1 MLRILPHF
9 PLLSIA
15 LLSSFCLMGCTGE
28 AWTSPSPL
36 ETGLISSLL
45 VLFVVWLLL
54 RWRFKQLKSQISAMY
69 PKNVERRLSYQPNDP
84 LNLVKEA
91 VNDLLDRIE
100 SAFQLQQTFISNFSH
115 ELKNPLMKMVSQLEM
130 AMLRPMSPEEYQKII
145 SSVLEDLRELG
156 HLSDTLLELAKV
168 GDQQTEFIP
177 ATLRIDEI
185 LFDAREFLLEG
196 QKSCRILIDFSQDSL
211 EEEDLQVLGNA
222 HLLRTALVNI
232 IENGCKFSFDSCVR
246 IRCGRQG
253 SEVMISIQNK
263 GFGIKSTDIPHLFE
277 PFFRAENTAAYK
289 GYGIGLPLV
298 HRIVKHHKGR
308 IEVQSTENEE
318 TTFFLFFPIASL

>member
-1 MLRILPHF
+1 MGYLPV
-9 PLLSIA
+9 SA
-15 LLSSFCLMGCTGE
+15 LLLTY
-28 AWTSPSPL
+28 
-36 ETGLISSLL
+36 LL
-45 VLFVVWLLL
+45 RASDILSWLLL
-54 RWRFKQLKSQISAMY
+54 GGLIGLFAWIWYRLRNKIKTMHQEISSIY
-69 PKNVERRLSYQPNDP
+69 PKNVEKRLLMHPNDS

-91 VNDLLDRIE
+91 VNQLLDRIE

-130 AMLRPMSPEEYQKII
+130 AMIKTRSPKEYEQII

-168 GDQQTEFIP
+168 GNQQTEFIP

-196 QKSCRILIDFSQDSL
+196 QKNCRIIIDFSQDSL
-211 EEEDLQVLGNA
+211 EEEDLQVQGNA
-222 HLLRTALVNI
+222 HLLRTAFVNI
-232 IENGCKFSFDSCVR
+232 IENGCKFSFDGCVR
-246 IRCGRQG
+246 ISCGRQDLDM
-253 SEVMISIQNK
+253 VVSIRNK
-263 GFGIKSTDIPHLFE
+263 GFGIKSTDIPHLFD

-298 HRIVKHHKGR
+298 HRIIKHHKGR
-308 IEVQSTENEE
+308 IDVQSVENGE
-318 TTFFLFFPIASL
+318 TCFFIYLPMAS

>member
-1 MLRILPHF
+1 MPTLIHRIFAKAFIWVPGLLLMGGLWEIAPTWAFILGCFLTLILLIVWIWRILQGRLF
-9 PLLSIA
+9 TMQEEIRSI
-15 LLSSFCLMGCTGE
+15 
-28 AWTSPSPL
+28 
-36 ETGLISSLL
+36 
-45 VLFVVWLLL
+45 
-54 RWRFKQLKSQISAMY
+54 Y
-69 PKNVERRLSYQPNDP
+69 PKNVEKRLILQSTDP
-84 LNLVKEA
+84 FAPIKRA
-91 VNDLLDRIE
+91 VNELLDRIE

-130 AMLRPMSPEEYQKII
+130 AMLKNRSPEEYQKII

-168 GDQQTEFIP
+168 GNQQTEFIP

-196 QKSCRILIDFSQDSL
+196 QKHCRIIIDFTQDSF

-222 HLLRTALVNI
+222 HLLRTAFVNI
-232 IENGCKFSFDSCVR
+232 IENGCKFSFDGCVR
-246 IRCGRQG
+246 ISCGREDQDM
-253 SEVMISIQNK
+253 VVTIQNK
-263 GFGIKSTDIPHLFE
+263 GFGIKSSDIPHLFD

-298 HRIVKHHKGR
+298 HRIIKHHKGR
-308 IEVQSTENEE
+308 IEVQSVENGE
-318 TTFFLFFPIASL
+318 THFFIYLPLASS

>member
-1 MLRILPHF
+1 MYWIFKRFLYWLFVLI
-9 PLLSIA
+9 PLLLFLGLALESLPRKTFLWIA
-15 LLSSFCLMGCTGE
+15 LVGVAFLFFIFW
-28 AWTSPSPL
+28 WT
-36 ETGLISSLL
+36 
-45 VLFVVWLLL
+45 L
-54 RWRFKQLKSQISAMY
+54 RKRFLQLKSEISAMY
-69 PKNVERRLSYQPNDP
+69 PKNVERRLTYFPNDP
-84 LNLVKEA
+84 FNIVKEA

-130 AMLRPMSPEEYQKII
+130 AMIKPRSPEEYQKII

-196 QKSCRILIDFSQDSL
+196 QKNCRILIDFSEDSL

-232 IENGCKFSFDSCVR
+232 IENGCKFSFDGCVR
-246 IRCGRQG
+246 IRCGRQDD
-253 SEVMISIQNK
+253 EVMISIQNK
-263 GFGIKSTDIPHLFE
+263 GFGIKSTDIPHLFD

-308 IEVQSTENEE
+308 IKVQSIENEE
-318 TTFFLFFPIASL
+318 TIFFLYFPIASL